1 MNFNFKKI
9 LLFAALTMS
18 IVACMDDDDR
28 LFEQQPI
35 PGEKGIYIVNQGNQ
49 YSGVE
54 GTLSFID
61 ASDYQPVHKLFASA
75 NGKSMGMSP
84 QDAVIYGSKLYL
96 SMHGSNMVWAIDR
109 ETRKILGHIETS
121 APQGMAAAEG
131 ALYVTNNDGYLTK
144 IDTAALKV
152 VSKIEI
158 GPNPVEIEARN
169 GHLYVSISDGYNSA
183 KGYANGFR
191 LAKVALKTFEK
202 VGDVKVGMNPY
213 AMTQDANGNI
223 FVVCNGN
230 YGDVAAKV
238 WRVAVDDK
246 ATEYCEGSVI
256 AAHGDRLYVVNSVT
270 DWTDW
275 AAPKTVNSTAIYNTK
290 SHEKLSS
297 ELWGGKDFPAI
308 PTRLYIN
315 PSNGELY
322 LLSRTSNLEFTK
334 TGAVSIFDRLGT
346 FKKKLDVGV
355 EPYAVAFL

>member
-9 LLFAALTMS
+9 LLFAALAVS
-18 IVACMDDDDR
+18 VVACTDEDELR
-28 LFEQQPI
+28 FEQQAI
-35 PGEKGIYIVNQGNQ
+35 PGEKGAYVINQGNQ
-49 YSGVE
+49 YSGIE

-61 ASDYQPVHKLFASA
+61 AADYQPAHKLFSSA
-75 NGKSMGMSP
+75 NDQSMGMSP

-96 SMHGSNMVWAIDR
+96 SMHGSNIVWAIDR
-109 ETRKILGHIETS
+109 ETRKIIGQIETS

-144 IDTAALKV
+144 IDTTALKV
-152 VSKIEI
+152 AGKIEV
-158 GPNPVEIEARN
+158 GPNPVDIEVRN

-238 WRVAVDDK
+238 WRVAADDK
-246 ATEYCEGSVI
+246 ATEYCEGSI
-256 AAHGDRLYVVNSVT
+256 AAAHGDQLYVVNSVT

-275 AAPKTVNSTAIYNTK
+275 QNPKTVNSTAIYNTK
-290 SHEKLSS
+290 TNEKVSQ
-297 ELWGGKDFPAI
+297 ELWGGKDFPEL

-315 PSNGELY
+315 PKNGELY
-322 LLSRTSNLEFTK
+322 LLARTSNTVFTK
-334 TGAVSIFDRLGT
+334 AGVLTIFDRLGS
-346 FKKKLDVGV
+346 FKKKVEVGV